1 MAVLWNLQCQYKRR
15 YVYKDHLHFRSLLKE
30 DSQRAHLSMYAISV
44 IFVCIHLRL
53 VFSAFSVKSTLML
66 AHQSIAGVG
75 DVVSEEHD
83 VSALGC
89 AMACVVHDECTSA
102 NYSPTNHTC
111 TLLHVHDTLDD
122 WQDSQNIVYISDNQP
137 QDFTG
142 ETIQQYIGIVALYL

>member
-1 MAVLWNLQCQYKRR
+1 M
-15 YVYKDHLHFRSLLKE
+15 RSLFKE
-30 DSQRAHLSMYAISV
+30 PSETVHLSMHAISV
-44 IFVCIHLRL
+44 ICVCVNIRI
-53 VFSAFSVKSTLML
+53 VFGAFSVKSTLML

-102 NYSPTNHTC
+102 NYSPTNQTC
-111 TLLHVHDTLDD
+111 TLLHVQDTLDD
-122 WQDSQNIVYISDNQP
+122 WQDSQDGIYISDNQP

-142 ETIQQYIGIVALYL
+142 ELVSITNSFCMKIALHYTNMLFSM